1 MNNQTTTT
9 EAAQNLVA
17 GQVLIFNDEPL
28 PIYKNSSFY
37 VPRGR
42 VVPDGN
48 VWVKA
53 LTSDGEFAL
62 TKNEASFLTKN
73 VLDANG
79 NKVLCIAGEY
89 PYITAQNTH
98 RDSIYFIDERAAEAN
113 NFKFSFRL
121 SRFHDANCDSFYGD
135 EKLLDYH
142 TASNRIDRSRLPK
155 FHSDSDEY
163 LCGIEVEKVDSRLQD
178 EGEAWEILE
187 RTGWSKE
194 RDGSLGDGGYEF
206 VSPILPLFNTE
217 VIVRSAKTVGKWIN
231 GKSSDKCGGHI
242 TLSKRGLPANELL
255 ESFKSFA
262 PILYALYPARLNNHF
277 CKAKQWN
284 KYFSYPEK
292 YSAFYLKDGHSE
304 GGRVEIRIPSRVV
317 NEGTLY
323 WRIELLQLLIKD
335 GGNLNQLCQKIG
347 CPESILYKHFA
358 KQYDNTG
365 IGDKLLLID
374 KYAKQYGTH
383 RNGISPSVKKRINN
397 TIGYDLFD

>member
-9 EAAQNLVA
+9 EAQNLQV
-17 GQVLIFNDEPL
+17 GQVLIFNEEPL
-28 PIYKNSSFY
+28 PIYRKSSFY
-37 VPRGR
+37 VSKGR

-48 VWVKA
+48 IWVKA
-53 LTSDGEFAL
+53 LTSEGEFAL
-62 TKNEASFLTKN
+62 TKSEANFLTKK
-73 VLDANG
+73 VIDEHG
-79 NKVLCIAGEY
+79 NKVLCIEGAY
-89 PYITAQNTH
+89 PYITAQNSRH
-98 RDSIYFIDERAAEAN
+98 DSIYFIDERAAEAN

-121 SRFHDANCDSFYGD
+121 SRFHDANCDTFYGD

-142 TASNRIDRSRLPK
+142 TSSNRIDRSRLPK

-194 RDGSLGDGGYEF
+194 RDGSLGDGGYEL

-217 VIVRSAKTVGKWIN
+217 VIERSTKTVQKWVN
-231 GKSSDKCGGHI
+231 GKSSDRCGGHI
-242 TLSKRGLPANELL
+242 TLSKRTLTSRELL

-262 PILYALYPARLNNHF
+262 PILYALYPNRLNNTY
-277 CKAKQWN
+277 CKAKSWS

-292 YSAFYLKDGHSE
+292 YSAFYLKDGNSL
-304 GGRVEIRIPSRVV
+304 GGRVEIRLPSRVV
-317 NEGTLY
+317 SENTLY

-347 CPESILYKHFA
+347 CPESLLYKHFA
-358 KQYDNTG
+358 KQYDNSG
-365 IGDKLLLID
+365 IGDKLKLID
-374 KYAKQYGTH
+374 KYSKQYGTH

-397 TIGYDLFD
+397 TLGYDVFE